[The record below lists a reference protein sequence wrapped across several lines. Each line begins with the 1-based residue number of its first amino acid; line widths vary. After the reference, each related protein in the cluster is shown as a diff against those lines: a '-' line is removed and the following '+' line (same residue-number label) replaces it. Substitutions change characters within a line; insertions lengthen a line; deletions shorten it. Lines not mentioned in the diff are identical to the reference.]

1 MIKKYLII
9 GKQIT
14 LSSTKYDVPRDG
26 DAPGPIEVKAP
37 IDVFWQAQEILKE
50 ADLQLSAGDGPQM
63 LKDTHAK
70 LLKLLAPHCT
80 SEKDRTWVYQQINQ

>member
-14 LSSTKYDVPRDG
+14 LSSTKFELPREG

-37 IDVFWQAQEILKE
+37 IEVFWQAQEILKE
-50 ADLQLSAGDGPQM
+50 VEILTSAGEGPQM
-63 LKDTHAK
+63 IKDAQTK

-80 SEKDRTWVYQQINQ
+80 AEKDRTWVYQQVQ